1 MKEINNKK
9 NIITNF
15 QNFIFSNAR
24 VLIISTLSLIIL
36 FISFQTY
43 NYFSI
48 QAQKKTSINF
58 FNSIKHKF
66 NNKTLYTVLDKN
78 LVFKNDFK
86 NAILEA
92 QSFGIKNDDNIF
104 SILSSLKLIEKSN
117 EKNNFGISNELYKEI
132 ILSDKLDDLYKSS
145 ISAHASYTLINASYL
160 ENTINYIDDI
170 SFYIG
175 NINDELDGYF
185 SIKKELEY
193 LLIVMEVDIIKSEY
207 KNNLKAQ
214 EIYDSIYNSS
224 LISSSVKERVKKI
237 HEYQLYK

>member
-24 VLIISTLSLIIL
+24 VLIISILSLIIL

-58 FNSIKHKF
+58 FNSIE
-66 NNKTLYTVLDKN
+66 NSNQIIEN
-78 LVFKNDFK
+78 LND
-86 NAILEA
+86 
-92 QSFGIKNDDNIF
+92 IKNDDNIF

-132 ILSDKLDDLYKSS
+132 I
-145 ISAHASYTLINASYL
+145 I
-160 ENTINYIDDI
+160 
-170 SFYIG
+170 
-175 NINDELDGYF
+175 
-185 SIKKELEY
+185 
-193 LLIVMEVDIIKSEY
+193 
-207 KNNLKAQ
+207 
-214 EIYDSIYNSS
+214 
-224 LISSSVKERVKKI
+224 
-237 HEYQLYK
+237 

>member
-58 FNSIKHKF
+58 FNSIE
-66 NNKTLYTVLDKN
+66 NNNEIIEN
-78 LVFKNDFK
+78 LND
-86 NAILEA
+86 
-92 QSFGIKNDDNIF
+92 IKNDDNIF

-170 SFYIG
+170 SFYIR
-175 NINDELDGYF
+175 NINDNLESFF

>member
-15 QNFIFSNAR
+15 QNFILSNAR
-24 VLIISTLSLIIL
+24 FIIISTISLIIL

-58 FNSIKHKF
+58 FNSIE
-66 NNKTLYTVLDKN
+66 NNNEIIEN
-78 LVFKNDFK
+78 LND
-86 NAILEA
+86 
-92 QSFGIKNDDNIF
+92 IKNDDNIF

-175 NINDELDGYF
+175 NINDNLESFF

>member
-58 FNSIKHKF
+58 FNSIE
-66 NNKTLYTVLDKN
+66 NNNEIIEN
-78 LVFKNDFK
+78 LND
-86 NAILEA
+86 
-92 QSFGIKNDDNIF
+92 IKNDDNIF

-175 NINDELDGYF
+175 NINDNLESFF

>member
-15 QNFIFSNAR
+15 QNFILSNAR
-24 VLIISTLSLIIL
+24 FIIISTLSLIIL

-58 FNSIKHKF
+58 FNSIE
-66 NNKTLYTVLDKN
+66 NNNEIIEN
-78 LVFKNDFK
+78 LND
-86 NAILEA
+86 
-92 QSFGIKNDDNIF
+92 IKNDDNIF

-175 NINDELDGYF
+175 NINDNLESFF

-214 EIYDSIYNSS
+214 ETYDSIYNSS

>member
-15 QNFIFSNAR
+15 QNFILSNAR
-24 VLIISTLSLIIL
+24 VIIISTLSLIVL

-58 FNSIKHKF
+58 FNSIE
-66 NNKTLYTVLDKN
+66 NNNEIIEN
-78 LVFKNDFK
+78 LND
-86 NAILEA
+86 
-92 QSFGIKNDDNIF
+92 IKNDDNIF

-145 ISAHASYTLINASYL
+145 ISVHASYTLINASYL

-175 NINDELDGYF
+175 NINDNLESFF

>member
-15 QNFIFSNAR
+15 QNFILSNAR
-24 VLIISTLSLIIL
+24 FIIISTISLIIL

-58 FNSIKHKF
+58 FNSIE
-66 NNKTLYTVLDKN
+66 NNNEIIEN
-78 LVFKNDFK
+78 LND
-86 NAILEA
+86 
-92 QSFGIKNDDNIF
+92 IKNDDNIF

-175 NINDELDGYF
+175 NINDNLESFF

-237 HEYQLYK
+237 HEFHLFK

>member
-58 FNSIKHKF
+58 FNSIE
-66 NNKTLYTVLDKN
+66 NNKEIIEN
-78 LVFKNDFK
+78 LN
-86 NAILEA
+86 N
-92 QSFGIKNDDNIF
+92 IKNDDNIF

-175 NINDELDGYF
+175 NINDNLESFF

-207 KNNLKAQ
+207 KNNIKAQ
-214 EIYDSIYNSS
+214 ETYDSIYNSS

>member
-15 QNFIFSNAR
+15 QNFILSNAR
-24 VLIISTLSLIIL
+24 VIIISTLSLIVL

-58 FNSIKHKF
+58 FNSIE
-66 NNKTLYTVLDKN
+66 NNNEIIEN
-78 LVFKNDFK
+78 LND
-86 NAILEA
+86 
-92 QSFGIKNDDNIF
+92 IKNDDNIF

-175 NINDELDGYF
+175 NINDNLESFF

-224 LISSSVKERVKKI
+224 FISSSVKERVKKI

>member
-15 QNFIFSNAR
+15 QNFILSNAR
-24 VLIISTLSLIIL
+24 VIIISTLSLIVL

-58 FNSIKHKF
+58 FNSIE
-66 NNKTLYTVLDKN
+66 NNNEIIEN
-78 LVFKNDFK
+78 LND
-86 NAILEA
+86 
-92 QSFGIKNDDNIF
+92 IKNDDNIF

-170 SFYIG
+170 SFYID
-175 NINDELDGYF
+175 NINDNLESFF

-214 EIYDSIYNSS
+214 ETYDSIYNSS

-237 HEYQLYK
+237 HEYYLYK

>member
-15 QNFIFSNAR
+15 QNFILSNAR
-24 VLIISTLSLIIL
+24 FIIISTLSLIIL

-58 FNSIKHKF
+58 FNSIE
-66 NNKTLYTVLDKN
+66 NNNEIIEN
-78 LVFKNDFK
+78 LND
-86 NAILEA
+86 
-92 QSFGIKNDDNIF
+92 IKNDDNIF

-170 SFYIG
+170 SFYID
-175 NINDELDGYF
+175 NINDNLESFF

-207 KNNLKAQ
+207 KNNIKAQ
-214 EIYDSIYNSS
+214 ETYDSIYNSS

>member
-15 QNFIFSNAR
+15 QNFILSNAR
-24 VLIISTLSLIIL
+24 FIIISTLSLIIL

-58 FNSIKHKF
+58 FNSIE
-66 NNKTLYTVLDKN
+66 NNNEIIEN
-78 LVFKNDFK
+78 LND
-86 NAILEA
+86 
-92 QSFGIKNDDNIF
+92 IKNDDNIF

-145 ISAHASYTLINASYL
+145 ISAHASYTLLNASYL

-175 NINDELDGYF
+175 NINDNLESFF

-207 KNNLKAQ
+207 KNNIKAQ
-214 EIYDSIYNSS
+214 ETYDSIYNSS

>member
-15 QNFIFSNAR
+15 QNFILSNAR
-24 VLIISTLSLIIL
+24 FIIISTLSLIIL

-58 FNSIKHKF
+58 FNSIE
-66 NNKTLYTVLDKN
+66 NNNEIIEN
-78 LVFKNDFK
+78 LND
-86 NAILEA
+86 
-92 QSFGIKNDDNIF
+92 IKNDDNIF

-145 ISAHASYTLINASYL
+145 ISAHASYTLLNASYL

-175 NINDELDGYF
+175 NINDNLESFFQL
-185 SIKKELEY
+185 KK
-193 LLIVMEVDIIKSEY
+193 
-207 KNNLKAQ
+207 N
-214 EIYDSIYNSS
+214 
-224 LISSSVKERVKKI
+224 
-237 HEYQLYK
+237 

>member
-15 QNFIFSNAR
+15 QNFILSNAR
-24 VLIISTLSLIIL
+24 FIIISTLSLIIL
-36 FISFQTY
+36 FIFFQTY

-58 FNSIKHKF
+58 FNSIE
-66 NNKTLYTVLDKN
+66 NNNEIIEN
-78 LVFKNDFK
+78 LND
-86 NAILEA
+86 
-92 QSFGIKNDDNIF
+92 IKNDDNIF

-175 NINDELDGYF
+175 NINDNLESFF

-224 LISSSVKERVKKI
+224 FISSSVKERVKKI

>member
-15 QNFIFSNAR
+15 QNFILSNAK

-58 FNSIKHKF
+58 FNSIE
-66 NNKTLYTVLDKN
+66 NNNEIIEN
-78 LVFKNDFK
+78 LND
-86 NAILEA
+86 
-92 QSFGIKNDDNIF
+92 IKNDDNIF

-175 NINDELDGYF
+175 NINDNLESFF

-214 EIYDSIYNSS
+214 ETYDSIYNSS

-237 HEYQLYK
+237 HEYYLYK

>member
-15 QNFIFSNAR
+15 QNFILSNAR
-24 VLIISTLSLIIL
+24 FIIISTLSLIIL
-36 FISFQTY
+36 FIFFQTY

-58 FNSIKHKF
+58 FNSIE
-66 NNKTLYTVLDKN
+66 NNNEIIEN
-78 LVFKNDFK
+78 LND
-86 NAILEA
+86 
-92 QSFGIKNDDNIF
+92 IKNDDNIF

-175 NINDELDGYF
+175 NINDNLESFF

>member
-15 QNFIFSNAR
+15 QNFILSNAR
-24 VLIISTLSLIIL
+24 FIIISTLSLIIL

-58 FNSIKHKF
+58 FNSIE
-66 NNKTLYTVLDKN
+66 NNNEIIEN
-78 LVFKNDFK
+78 LND
-86 NAILEA
+86 
-92 QSFGIKNDDNIF
+92 IKNDDNIF

-175 NINDELDGYF
+175 NINDNLESFF

-224 LISSSVKERVKKI
+224 FINSCEKFPA
-237 HEYQLYK
+237 YMLYLELHVY

>member
-15 QNFIFSNAR
+15 QNFILSNAR
-24 VLIISTLSLIIL
+24 FIIISTLSLIIL

-58 FNSIKHKF
+58 FNSIE
-66 NNKTLYTVLDKN
+66 NNNEIIEN
-78 LVFKNDFK
+78 LND
-86 NAILEA
+86 
-92 QSFGIKNDDNIF
+92 IKNDDNIF

-175 NINDELDGYF
+175 NINDNLESFF

-207 KNNLKAQ
+207 KNNIKAQ
-214 EIYDSIYNSS
+214 ETYDSIYNSS

>member
-58 FNSIKHKF
+58 FNSIE
-66 NNKTLYTVLDKN
+66 NNNEIIEN
-78 LVFKNDFK
+78 LND
-86 NAILEA
+86 
-92 QSFGIKNDDNIF
+92 IKNDDNIF

-175 NINDELDGYF
+175 NINDNLESFF

-224 LISSSVKERVKKI
+224 FISSSVKERVKKI

>member
-1 MKEINNKK
+1 MG
-9 NIITNF
+9 
-15 QNFIFSNAR
+15 
-24 VLIISTLSLIIL
+24 TLSLIIL

-58 FNSIKHKF
+58 FNSIE
-66 NNKTLYTVLDKN
+66 NSNQIIEN
-78 LVFKNDFK
+78 LND
-86 NAILEA
+86 
-92 QSFGIKNDDNIF
+92 IKNDDNIF

-175 NINDELDGYF
+175 NINDNLESFF

-207 KNNLKAQ
+207 KNNIKAQ
-214 EIYDSIYNSS
+214 ETYDSIYNSS

>member
-58 FNSIKHKF
+58 FNSIE
-66 NNKTLYTVLDKN
+66 NNNEIIEN
-78 LVFKNDFK
+78 LND
-86 NAILEA
+86 
-92 QSFGIKNDDNIF
+92 IKNDDNIF

-175 NINDELDGYF
+175 NINDNLESFF

-207 KNNLKAQ
+207 KNNIKAQ
-214 EIYDSIYNSS
+214 ETYDSIYNSS